1 MSVSSKPTDF
11 WVPLF
16 TNQAIWP
23 KHVQNSVNFS
33 NSFGY
38 PFRKT
43 SQNDPKRKYLAA
55 ATSIRLKS
63 RQASG
68 QAAKPPGAQAAKRL
82 A

>member
-1 MSVSSKPTDF
+1 MGSSSKLADF

-23 KHVQNSVNFS
+23 KHALNSVNFS

-38 PFRKT
+38 PFCRIVK
-43 SQNDPKRKYLAA
+43 NNPKRKYIAA
-55 ATSIRLKS
+55 TTSIRLKS

-68 QAAKPPGAQAAKRL
+68 QAAKPPGAQAARRL